1 MEITYNTL
9 ARVGA
14 NIAKGRGQKAE
25 GRREKIDLSWFQYL
39 ARVKSRQ
46 GDCYTCSYV
55 NLIKFSS
62 IKLLL
67 NLCFI
72 NLLSSKIYI
81 FILLIIN

>member
-1 MEITYNTL
+1 M
-9 ARVGA
+9 
-14 NIAKGRGQKAE
+14 QKVE
-25 GRREKIDLSWFQYL
+25 GMHIDLSWFQYL

-62 IKLLL
+62 NKLLL
-67 NLCFI
+67 NLYFI
-72 NLLSSKIYI
+72 NLLASKIYI